1 MEITRQNETFTL
13 KDTTDV
19 YEMNGSVSRDFMGT
33 LNVNFSVTRL
43 EGERVG
49 DCYYNKYTDAD
60 TIHFDLNCPESNR
73 KELAAYA
80 DTVIDSVLAHLES
93 LI

>member
-1 MEITRQNETFTL
+1 MEILKQNETFTL

-19 YEMNGSVSRDFMGT
+19 YEMNGNVSRDFMGT
-33 LNVNFSVTRL
+33 LNVNFSVTNL

-60 TIHFDLNCPESNR
+60 TIHFDINCPESNR
-73 KELAAYA
+73 KALTAYA
-80 DTVIDSVLAHLES
+80 ESVIDSVLEYIES

>member
-1 MEITRQNETFTL
+1 MEILKQNETFTL
-13 KDTTDV
+13 KDTTEV
-19 YEMNGSVSRDFMGT
+19 YEMNGNVSRDFMGT
-33 LNVNFSVTRL
+33 LNVNFSVTNL

-60 TIHFDLNCPESNR
+60 VIHFNINCPENNR
-73 KELAAYA
+73 KELTAYA
-80 DTVIDSVLAHLES
+80 ESVVDSVLVHLES